1 MPDGGRLISYQ
12 DGATAAVSVV
22 EDAAGV
28 RRLRI
33 DNRQQEGSSAS
44 GVADARQAF
53 LPLLLHPAP
62 QRALFLG
69 LGTGV
74 TASAAAEDSTVQ
86 VDVAELLPEV
96 IRAAAY
102 FTPGAGGAA
111 PDPALNP
118 GPPPGWRAVTADA
131 RRFVRA
137 AGPAYDVIVADN
149 VHPARSGTGALYTVQ
164 HFQAVRARLAA
175 GGVFCQWLPLHQLDL
190 DTLRSIVQ
198 SFRAV
203 YPGGWAMLATHS
215 LDTPVLGLVAR
226 LGHRPGTAADSVAD
240 ATRFNLGQLRQ
251 RVAGSALAP
260 RLADVG
266 LADEWALLGGF
277 VAGPSALAQ
286 FAGAAPPNTDDRPVV
301 AYRAP
306 RITYAPDSAPR
317 DRLLALLGQLKIDPA
332 ELVATVEPAKPV
344 GPVEPVEPVGPV
356 KPAEPIA
363 PAEPGPEPGP
373 AAAEPQRL
381 AAYWAARD
389 AFIAAGHG
397 VRPSANAQAMLAQV
411 QAPLLRVLHIS
422 PDFRPAYDPL
432 LRLALA
438 LGRTDPAGARAL
450 LAALVLAQPARPEAA
465 AALGQLLPA
474 H

>member
-1 MPDGGRLISYQ
+1 M
-12 DGATAAVSVV
+12 V

-118 GPPPGWRAVTADA
+118 GPPPGWRAITADA

-226 LGHRPGTAADSVAD
+226 LGHRPGTAADTVAD

-332 ELVATVEPAKPV
+332 ELVAPIA
-344 GPVEPVEPVGPV
+344 PV
-356 KPAEPIA
+356 KPAQLVEPVTPAA
-363 PAEPGPEPGP
+363 PAEPGP
-373 AAAEPQRL
+373 AADAPQRL
-381 AAYWAARD
+381 AAYWAARS

-397 VRPSANAQAMLAQV
+397 VRPSADAQAMLAQV

-432 LRLALA
+432 LRLAQA